1 MFVEIASSIAMGSVV
16 GYSYL
21 KQNGSP
27 TNDAD
32 KIKRIFANARLNI
45 NEDGKQKTLRLF
57 RKTPIEGGT
66 EYVFQFQYGMSV
78 KKIKENKHMIE
89 DGLNVR
95 NSIVSMKDILNLSWD
110 QTIIKQIRELRKGKK
125 VARKE
130 IDIDMDG
137 MLRIKVYEEP
147 LTDEFDWSDDL
158 FRKDWR
164 VVIGQSRSAV
174 IYHDFEKQPNLLV
187 AGTPGFGKSQ
197 YLKAL
202 ITSTILAQ
210 PKHAKFTLI
219 DLKEGVSFARFRDC
233 RQVNQ
238 VACNAEQSLDALKA
252 VQNDMN
258 ATYERLVA
266 NGHEDVKEAGIKARH
281 FVVIDE
287 AADLTDDK
295 DAMAV
300 IKDIAR
306 RGRAAGVRL
315 VYSSQY
321 TSMEAI
327 PSQVKRNIPTRL
339 SFALDSNTAS
349 RTVLDVGGAE
359 DLPEIPGRAIYKRLR
374 SEVVQTPYIRN
385 DEIKRKIAPHIT
397 FKPRKECSTDA
408 NVSETGTAH
417 GSNTVEYSTT
427 GLS

>member
-1 MFVEIASSIAMGSVV
+1 VVLFEILSSLAMSSAV
-16 GYSYL
+16 GYTYI
-21 KQNGSP
+21 KQHGNP
-27 TNDAD
+27 TNDAE
-32 KIKRIFANARLNI
+32 KIQRIFANANLTGSDEKI
-45 NEDGKQKTLRLF
+45 RLF
-57 RKTPIEGGT
+57 RRRKLADCV
-66 EYVFQFQYGMSV
+66 EYVFQFPQGKSFKQLV
-78 KKIKENKHMIE
+78 AQKDVIE

-95 NSIVSMKDILNLSWD
+95 YREIELKDILALKWNRS
-110 QTIIKQIRELRKGKK
+110 IVKQLRKLTKNEK
-125 VARKE
+125 TARKE
-130 IDIDMDG
+130 IDLAFDG
-137 MLRIKVYEEP
+137 MLRIKVYENS
-147 LTDEFDWSDDL
+147 LTESFDWSDDL
-158 FRKDWR
+158 LRKDWR
-164 VVIGQSRSAV
+164 VPIGQSRVNV

-197 YLKAL
+197 FLKSL

-210 PKHAKFTLI
+210 PQHAKFTLI

-233 RQVNQ
+233 RQVDR
-238 VACNAEQSLDALKA
+238 VACNADQSLDALQA
-252 VQNDMN
+252 VQSDMN
-258 ATYERLVA
+258 AVYKRLVSKE
-266 NGHEDVKEAGIKARH
+266 HEDVKEAGIKARH
-281 FVVIDE
+281 FVIIDE

-374 SEVVQTPYIRN
+374 SEIVQCPYIRN
-385 DEIKRKIAPHIT
+385 ETIAAKTKPYKEVKRNN
-397 FKPRKECSTDA
+397 A
-408 NVSETGTAH
+408 NVNQTRTAN
-417 GSNTVEYSTT
+417 GSDIVEYSTT